1 LCGLLRIFAKM
12 KRMMKRSLVVL
23 ASVFAFVGVSH
34 AQGFELENG
43 KAEHTFYPDATQ
55 PVDCAIHFKNLK
67 KSAMVFAYEKVS
79 IDYPTAWDVSFC
91 DNRNCYATFLNNDTM
106 AKVAP
111 NAEASL
117 KITVFPNGKADTA
130 IVKYAVWDY
139 DNPTDRDTIIWNIYI
154 RWGANTQSWMVDM
167 VTAYPNPVKDV
178 LHVVGVN
185 ATEGQLLDAKGAFVK
200 SVVLT
205 DGRLDV
211 SGLSAGVYALMLQ
224 TPQGVSR
231 VGFVRQ

>member
-1 LCGLLRIFAKM
+1 M
-12 KRMMKRSLVVL
+12 NRSLVVL
-23 ASVFAFVGVSH
+23 AMLFAGMGVAK

-43 KAEHTFYPDATQ
+43 KAEHTYYPDATQ

-67 KSAMVFAYEKVS
+67 KTAIVFAYEKVS
-79 IDYPTAWDVSFC
+79 VDYPTAWDVSFC

-130 IVKYAVWDY
+130 VVKYAIWDF
-139 DNPTDRDTIIWNIYI
+139 DNPSDRDTIIWNIYV
-154 RWGANTQSWMVDM
+154 RWGANTQSWIVD
-167 VTAYPNPVKDV
+167 VATVYPNPVKDV
-178 LHVVGVN
+178 LTVKGVVSN
-185 ATEGQLLDAKGAFVK
+185 KGQLVDAKGSFVK
-200 SVVLT
+200 SVILEQ
-205 DGRLDV
+205 GRLDV
-211 SGLSAGVYALMLQ
+211 SDLSAGIYSLLLE

>member
-1 LCGLLRIFAKM
+1 M
-12 KRMMKRSLVVL
+12 NRSLVVL
-23 ASVFAFVGVSH
+23 AMLFAGMGVAK

-43 KAEHTFYPDATQ
+43 KAEHTYYPDATQ

-67 KSAMVFAYEKVS
+67 KTAIVFAYEKVS
-79 IDYPTAWDVSFC
+79 VDYPTAWDVSFC

-130 IVKYAVWDY
+130 VVKYAIWDF
-139 DNPTDRDTIIWNIYI
+139 DNPSDRDTIIWNIYI
-154 RWGANTQSWMVDM
+154 RWGANTQSWIVDM
-167 VTAYPNPVKDV
+167 ATVYPNPVKDV
-178 LHVVGVN
+178 LTVMGVVSN
-185 ATEGQLLDAKGAFVK
+185 KGQLVDAEGSFVK
-200 SVVLT
+200 SVIL
-205 DGRLDV
+205 DQGRLDV
-211 SGLSAGVYALMLQ
+211 SVLPAGIYSLLLE

>member
-1 LCGLLRIFAKM
+1 M
-12 KRMMKRSLVVL
+12 NRSLVVL
-23 ASVFAFVGVSH
+23 AMVFAGMGVAK

-67 KSAMVFAYEKVS
+67 KSAIVFAYEKVS

-130 IVKYAVWDY
+130 IVKYAIWDY
-139 DNPTDRDTIIWNIYI
+139 DNPTDRDTITWNIFI
-154 RWGANTQSWMVDM
+154 RWGANTQSWLVDRT
-167 VTAYPNPVKDV
+167 TAYPNPVKDV
-178 LHVVGVN
+178 LHVVGVV
-185 ATEGQLLDAKGAFVK
+185 ASQGRLVDAKGAFVK
-200 SVVLT
+200 AVTLNE
-205 DGRLDV
+205 GRVDV
-211 SGLSAGVYALMLQ
+211 SDLSSGVYFLILE

>member
-1 LCGLLRIFAKM
+1 
-12 KRMMKRSLVVL
+12 MMNRSLVVL
-23 ASVFAFVGVSH
+23 AMLFAGMGVAK

-43 KAEHTFYPDATQ
+43 KAEHTYYPDATQ

-67 KSAMVFAYEKVS
+67 KTAIVFAYEKVS
-79 IDYPTAWDVSFC
+79 VDYPTAWDVSFC

-130 IVKYAVWDY
+130 VVKYAIWDF
-139 DNPTDRDTIIWNIYI
+139 DNPSDRDTIIWNIYI
-154 RWGANTQSWMVDM
+154 RWGANTQSWIVDM
-167 VTAYPNPVKDV
+167 ATVYPNPVKDV
-178 LHVVGVN
+178 LTVMGVVSN
-185 ATEGQLLDAKGAFVK
+185 KGQLVDAKGSFVK
-200 SVVLT
+200 SVIL
-205 DGRLDV
+205 DQGRLDV
-211 SGLSAGVYALMLQ
+211 SVLPAGIYSLLLE

>member
-1 LCGLLRIFAKM
+1 M
-12 KRMMKRSLVVL
+12 NRSLVVL
-23 ASVFAFVGVSH
+23 AMLFAGMSVAK

-43 KAEHTFYPDATQ
+43 KAEHTYYPDATQ

-67 KSAMVFAYEKVS
+67 KTAIVFSYEKVS
-79 IDYPTAWDVSFC
+79 VDYPTAWDVSFC

-130 IVKYAVWDY
+130 VVKYAIWDF
-139 DNPTDRDTIIWNIYI
+139 DNPSDRDTIIWNIYV
-154 RWGANTQSWMVDM
+154 RWGANTQSWIVDLAT
-167 VTAYPNPVKDV
+167 VYPNPVKDV
-178 LHVVGVN
+178 LTVMGVVSSK
-185 ATEGQLLDAKGAFVK
+185 GQLVDAKGSFVK
-200 SVVLT
+200 SVNLEQ
-205 DGRLDV
+205 GRLDV
-211 SGLSAGVYALMLQ
+211 SDLSAGIYSLMLE

>member
-1 LCGLLRIFAKM
+1 M
-12 KRMMKRSLVVL
+12 KHMMNRSLVVL
-23 ASVFAFVGVSH
+23 AMLFAGMGVAK

-43 KAEHTFYPDATQ
+43 KAEHTYYPDATQ

-67 KSAMVFAYEKVS
+67 KTAIVFAYEKVS
-79 IDYPTAWDVSFC
+79 VDYPTAWDVSFC

-130 IVKYAVWDY
+130 VVKYAIWDF
-139 DNPTDRDTIIWNIYI
+139 DNPSDRDTIIWNIYI
-154 RWGANTQSWMVDM
+154 RWGANTQSWIVDM
-167 VTAYPNPVKDV
+167 ATVYPNPVKDV
-178 LHVVGVN
+178 LTVMGVVSN
-185 ATEGQLLDAKGAFVK
+185 KGQLVDAKGSFVK
-200 SVVLT
+200 SVIL
-205 DGRLDV
+205 DQGRLDV
-211 SGLSAGVYALMLQ
+211 SDLSAGIYFLLLE

>member
-1 LCGLLRIFAKM
+1 M
-12 KRMMKRSLVVL
+12 NRSLVVL
-23 ASVFAFVGVSH
+23 AMLFAGMGVAK

-43 KAEHTFYPDATQ
+43 KAEHTYYPDATQ

-67 KSAMVFAYEKVS
+67 KTAIVFAYEKVS
-79 IDYPTAWDVSFC
+79 VDYPTAWDVSFC

-130 IVKYAVWDY
+130 VVKYAIWDF
-139 DNPTDRDTIIWNIYI
+139 DNPSDRDTIIWNIYI
-154 RWGANTQSWMVDM
+154 RWGANTQSWIVDM
-167 VTAYPNPVKDV
+167 ATVYPNPVKDV
-178 LHVVGVN
+178 LTVMGVVSN
-185 ATEGQLLDAKGAFVK
+185 KGQLVDAKGSFVK
-200 SVVLT
+200 SVIL
-205 DGRLDV
+205 DQGRLDV
-211 SGLSAGVYALMLQ
+211 SVLPAGIYSLLLE
-224 TPQGVSR
+224 TPQGVCR

>member
-1 LCGLLRIFAKM
+1 M
-12 KRMMKRSLVVL
+12 NRSLVVL
-23 ASVFAFVGVSH
+23 AMLFAGMGVAK

-43 KAEHTFYPDATQ
+43 KAEHTYYPDATQ

-67 KSAMVFAYEKVS
+67 KTAIVFAYEKVS
-79 IDYPTAWDVSFC
+79 VDYPTAWDVSFC

-130 IVKYAVWDY
+130 VVKYAIWDF
-139 DNPTDRDTIIWNIYI
+139 DNPSDRDTIIWNIYI
-154 RWGANTQSWMVDM
+154 RWGANTQSWIVDM
-167 VTAYPNPVKDV
+167 ATVYPNPVKDV
-178 LHVVGVN
+178 LTVMGVVSN
-185 ATEGQLLDAKGAFVK
+185 KGQLVDAKGSFVK
-200 SVVLT
+200 SVIL
-205 DGRLDV
+205 DQGRLDV
-211 SGLSAGVYALMLQ
+211 SVLPAGIYSLLLE

>member
-1 LCGLLRIFAKM
+1 M
-12 KRMMKRSLVVL
+12 NRSLVVL
-23 ASVFAFVGVSH
+23 AMLFAGMGVAK

-43 KAEHTFYPDATQ
+43 KAEHTYYPDATQ

-67 KSAMVFAYEKVS
+67 KTAIVFAYEKVS
-79 IDYPTAWDVSFC
+79 VDYPTAWDVSFC

-130 IVKYAVWDY
+130 VVKYAIWDF
-139 DNPTDRDTIIWNIYI
+139 DNPSDRDTIIWNIYV
-154 RWGANTQSWMVDM
+154 RWGANTQSWIVDM
-167 VTAYPNPVKDV
+167 ATVYPNPVKDV
-178 LHVVGVN
+178 LTVMGVVSN
-185 ATEGQLLDAKGAFVK
+185 KGQLVDARGSFVK
-200 SVVLT
+200 SVNL
-205 DGRLDV
+205 DQGRLDV
-211 SGLSAGVYALMLQ
+211 SDLSAGIYSLLLE